1 MLLQTEITKL
11 AANVVFVHVPK
22 NMARQD
28 GERDV
33 CGTIDG
39 RSGDFNSLKGR
50 SVPCYGRD
58 GAFTHPSPISQDPK

>member
-39 RSGDFNSLKGR
+39 RSGDFNTLKGR
-50 SVPCYGRD
+50 RCFGRN